1 MYSVEDA
8 LEEPEV
14 RTEPEMT
21 QTFGSDDQRAVYS
34 KLLEILEEAPISK
47 EAKKAKHFIHL
58 LKLL

>member
-14 RTEPEMT
+14 RTEPKMT

-47 EAKKAKHFIHL
+47 EAKKAKNFIHL